1 MKSIKA
7 RLAKLEQQQLEQV
20 VRTGKYLGTAQ
31 LSAIVTAL
39 EDGEPMKSIKA
50 RLDDLEQLNT

>member
-20 VRTGKYLGTAQ
+20 DRTGKYLGTAQ
-31 LSAIVTAL
+31 LSALVTAL
-39 EDGEPMKSIKA
+39 EDSEPMKSIKA
-50 RLDDLEQLNT
+50 RLADLEQLNT

>member
-20 VRTGKYLGTAQ
+20 DRTGKYLGTAQ
-31 LSAIVTAL
+31 LSAIVTAI
-39 EDGEPMKSIKA
+39 EDGAQFNTIKA